1 MCVSEAAAWAGGY
14 CKLHKSGTLCAYFSP
29 VEATRIIPISANR
42 PVQGQQPTNVI
53 RMEPDPGLI
62 KIDTLQGRE
71 SVSGG
76 DAESSQRFAS
86 EVKYVTYYAQKLA
99 ETLGMHQLQMGIV
112 EDREGQTAF
121 HSSANGWHGVVS
133 SNRRSLKQVKESL
146 SRS

>member
-1 MCVSEAAAWAGGY
+1 MLIL
-14 CKLHKSGTLCAYFSP
+14 KF
-29 VEATRIIPISANR
+29 VEATRIIPITSNR
-42 PVQGQQPTNVI
+42 PVQGQQPANVI

-86 EVKYVTYYAQKLA
+86 EVKYVSYYAQKLA

-121 HSSANGWHGVVS
+121 HLSSSGWHGVVS
-133 SNRRSLKQVKESL
+133 SNRRSLKQLKESL
-146 SRS
+146 ARS